1 MKEGQRERLQR
12 FRAVLLLAVFIVG
25 LGLLLTRCPSN
36 RDGMPGQLAQSM
48 DETVTSARSSVLALD
63 LWLQRR
69 STNQLTSVQISDA
82 RDEVV
87 KAYKGIA
94 ELKAEDPVDV
104 GRQRMLTQAMTQIIG
119 QLNAASATLR
129 AVTTEPRL
137 DAVRAALLASA
148 DALESGYR

>member
-1 MKEGQRERLQR
+1 MAQAGERR
-12 FRAVLLLAVFIVG
+12 RWRTAALLVVFIVG
-25 LGLLLTRCPSN
+25 LGPLLTQCPAN

-48 DETVTSARSSVLALD
+48 DETVTSARSGALALD

-94 ELKAEDPVDV
+94 ELKAEDPVD
-104 GRQRMLTQAMTQIIG
+104 IG
-119 QLNAASATLR
+119 
-129 AVTTEPRL
+129 
-137 DAVRAALLASA
+137 
-148 DALESGYR
+148 